1 MVKKRIL
8 IAMLAA
14 LFLAGCGKTET
25 METVADEMDV
35 PVLAQPRKISVEL
48 PGQAEAAL
56 ETDAGQLYVTD
67 DYEIALETLDGG
79 DLNGTLQALSGRTA
93 EELTVLETRTEDGMK
108 RYEFVWACAGEEGD
122 RLGRAVI
129 LDDGN
134 YHYCLSVL
142 RPADRK
148 EPLRWY
154 GARCF
159 SPFLWSNSEQIVC
172 G

>member
-1 MVKKRIL
+1 MKKRVL

-67 DYEIALETLDGG
+67 DYEIAVETLDGHG
-79 DLNGTLQALSGRTA
+79 VLPGAALPQADPVAR
-93 EELTVLETRTEDGMK
+93 R
-108 RYEFVWACAGEEGD
+108 AGFMC
-122 RLGRAVI
+122 R
-129 LDDGN
+129 
-134 YHYCLSVL
+134 
-142 RPADRK
+142 
-148 EPLRWY
+148 
-154 GARCF
+154 
-159 SPFLWSNSEQIVC
+159 
-172 G
+172 

>member
-25 METVADEMDV
+25 METVADEMD
-35 PVLAQPRKISVEL
+35 VEL

-142 RPADRK
+142 RPADPERTSQVV
-148 EPLRWY
+148 WSQVFQS
-154 GARCF
+154 F
-159 SPFLWSNSEQIVC
+159 SLE
-172 G
+172 

>member
-1 MVKKRIL
+1 MGVRCDVGVGVQCEPRGVVTQHGGHRFHVHAVL
-8 IAMLAA
+8 QGH
-14 LFLAGCGKTET
+14 GCEG
-25 METVADEMDV
+25 VAEV
-35 PVLAQPRKISVEL
+35 V
-48 PGQAEAAL
+48 

-142 RPADRK
+142 RPADPERTSQVV
-148 EPLRWY
+148 WSQVFQS
-154 GARCF
+154 F
-159 SPFLWSNSEQIVC
+159 SL

>member
-1 MVKKRIL
+1 MKK
-8 IAMLAA
+8 
-14 LFLAGCGKTET
+14 LFLTAVLGATLLWGCANQET
-25 METVADEMDV
+25 LETVADVWDV
-35 PVLAQPRKISVEL
+35 PAMAAPRQISVEL
-48 PGQAEAAL
+48 PEGAGAETL
-56 ETDAGQLYVTD
+56 ESDTGRLYVTD
-67 DYEIALETLDGG
+67 DYEIALETLDRG

-142 RPADRK
+142 RPADPERTSQVV
-148 EPLRWY
+148 WSQVFQS
-154 GARCF
+154 F
-159 SPFLWSNSEQIVC
+159 SL

>member
-67 DYEIALETLDGG
+67 DYSLSLETLEAG
-79 DLNGTLQALSGRTA
+79 DLDATLRQLTGRGK
-93 EELTVLETRTEDGMK
+93 EDLTVMETQQGDAK
-108 RYEFVWACAGEEGD
+108 RYEFVWAAAGETGEM
-122 RLGRAVI
+122 LGRGAI

-134 YHYCLSVL
+134 YHYCMSLL
-142 RPADRK
+142 RPAEK
-148 EPLRWY
+148 VSQVLWNPVFESFSLEP
-154 GARCF
+154 
-159 SPFLWSNSEQIVC
+159 
-172 G
+172 